1 MVLYYLCLSHSHE
14 DDTVFTATVIKLH
27 NKHLDWTELLSP
39 LVKDSTTH
47 FMSQRLFLRLLFIIS
62 HLPLHISHLH
72 RHILDCTS
80 CVHRKKRTVAVYGM
94 FILVYIIYYI
104 QVVILFFKYLIFIV
118 SVFWDLLL
126 CCYYYPLCCCVT
138 CKFLARGINKGT
150 SYALLSTDWFG
161 LLQTPLLST
170 YKMYHHL
177 KYQDVTH
184 NECNSWTELQS

>member
-27 NKHLDWTELLSP
+27 NEHLDWTELLSP

-80 CVHRKKRTVAVYGM
+80 CVHRKKRTVAVYCM
-94 FILVYIIYYI
+94 FIFILIVYIIYYI

-150 SYALLSTDWFG
+150 SYALLVYRLIWVITNASPIN
-161 LLQTPLLST
+161 L
-170 YKMYHHL
+170 
-177 KYQDVTH
+177 
-184 NECNSWTELQS
+184 